1 MMMNIV
7 FTILNIMLIALIVG
21 LLYILIRRIKK

>member
-1 MMMNIV
+1 MMNIV